1 MTRAFD
7 LVLHGAT
14 GFTGRQAAQYIH
26 EHIPSTIRWAISGR
40 SLDKLKTLAAT
51 IGLPEHVGLI
61 KADALNT
68 DDMDK
73 LSASARVIC
82 TTVGPYARYG
92 QELIAA
98 CVRNGTHYLDITG
111 ETPFVA
117 EVIERYHQECEERG
131 ICIVPF
137 CGFDS
142 VPSDSAVYLAAKM
155 LKGRGE
161 ELADAT
167 AVFKLKG
174 GLNGGTLASALN
186 LAESGRK
193 RLDDPLLLNPEQYR
207 SESERSES
215 LDLDRALH
223 HPNLG
228 WVAPFVMAPINTRVV
243 RRSNALFHERGIGY
257 GPRFRYREGLSVKGR
272 GRGFLVA
279 YVTRLVDRIL
289 TRRLGR
295 MLIRALGPS
304 PGQGPSAQ
312 AIETGFFKLKL
323 FGRGDEARDVEVVIQ
338 AQGDPG
344 NRTTVT
350 ALCESAFCLVERA
363 LDSTAVT
370 GGILTPM
377 TAFGDDLIRRLQT
390 RGWRFDVS
398 VSPKSSASS

>member
-207 SESERSES
+207 SESERVES
-215 LDLDRALH
+215 LDLTRALH

-228 WVAPFVMAPINTRVV
+228 CC
-243 RRSNALFHERGIGY
+243 ALRDGADQYTGCSSFQCA
-257 GPRFRYREGLSVKGR
+257 LS
-272 GRGFLVA
+272 
-279 YVTRLVDRIL
+279 
-289 TRRLGR
+289 
-295 MLIRALGPS
+295 
-304 PGQGPSAQ
+304 
-312 AIETGFFKLKL
+312 
-323 FGRGDEARDVEVVIQ
+323 
-338 AQGDPG
+338 
-344 NRTTVT
+344 
-350 ALCESAFCLVERA
+350 
-363 LDSTAVT
+363 
-370 GGILTPM
+370 
-377 TAFGDDLIRRLQT
+377 
-390 RGWRFDVS
+390 
-398 VSPKSSASS
+398 